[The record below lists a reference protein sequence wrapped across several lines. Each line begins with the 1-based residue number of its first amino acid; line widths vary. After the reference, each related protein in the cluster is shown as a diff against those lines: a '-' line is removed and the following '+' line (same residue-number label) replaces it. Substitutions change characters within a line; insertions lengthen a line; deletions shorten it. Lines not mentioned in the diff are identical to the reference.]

1 MDENFAKVLAFVV
14 FIALGWGL
22 RRLNILKPEAF
33 HAISALVMCVTL
45 PCVTMTGLNG
55 FKLSADYA
63 VIAAIGFLAN
73 VLFLIIAIFLT
84 LGTKNIEERDF
95 RRLNLTGFSVGPF
108 AIPYVQAFLSPASLL
123 TALVFDLGN
132 AFMAAGGTYA
142 AISGMREKTSP
153 AKMIGVVFKKLAT
166 SGPIIAF
173 VFMLILCLLSLK
185 LPDAVITC
193 TRIGAAANTF
203 LCMVMIGEALNLSLT
218 FREFLNLLKI
228 LAMRFVLQALLAFA
242 LFEFLPFDLEV
253 RRALVL
259 VCFAPVPA
267 MNLIYTNLMKGNL
280 SKAANL
286 NTLSVFVAIL
296 SMSAVIYIL

>member
-1 MDENFAKVLAFVV
+1 
-14 FIALGWGL
+14 
-22 RRLNILKPEAF
+22 
-33 HAISALVMCVTL
+33 
-45 PCVTMTGLNG
+45 
-55 FKLSADYA
+55 
-63 VIAAIGFLAN
+63 
-73 VLFLIIAIFLT
+73 
-84 LGTKNIEERDF
+84 
-95 RRLNLTGFSVGPF
+95 
-108 AIPYVQAFLSPASLL
+108 
-123 TALVFDLGN
+123 
-132 AFMAAGGTYA
+132 
-142 AISGMREKTSP
+142 
-153 AKMIGVVFKKLAT
+153 MIGVVFKKLAT

-193 TRIGAAANTF
+193 TKIGAAANTF

-218 FREFLNLLKI
+218 FREFLDLLKI
-228 LAMRFVLQALLAFA
+228 LAMRFVLQVLLAFA

-267 MNLIYTNLMKGNL
+267 MNLIYTNLLKGDL

-296 SMSAVIYIL
+296 SMSAVIYII

>member
-1 MDENFAKVLAFVV
+1 
-14 FIALGWGL
+14 
-22 RRLNILKPEAF
+22 
-33 HAISALVMCVTL
+33 
-45 PCVTMTGLNG
+45 
-55 FKLSADYA
+55 
-63 VIAAIGFLAN
+63 
-73 VLFLIIAIFLT
+73 
-84 LGTKNIEERDF
+84 
-95 RRLNLTGFSVGPF
+95 
-108 AIPYVQAFLSPASLL
+108 
-123 TALVFDLGN
+123 
-132 AFMAAGGTYA
+132 MAAGGTYA

-173 VFMLILCLLSLK
+173 VFMLVLCLLSLK

-193 TRIGAAANTF
+193 TKIGAAANTF

-218 FREFLNLLKI
+218 FREFLDLLKI
-228 LAMRFVLQALLAFA
+228 LAMRFVLQALLAFT
-242 LFEFLPFDLEV
+242 LFECLPFDLEV

-267 MNLIYTNLMKGNL
+267 MNLIYTNLLKGDL

-296 SMSAVIYIL
+296 SMSAVIYII

>member
-1 MDENFAKVLAFVV
+1 MDENFAKVLAFIV
-14 FIALGWGL
+14 FIALGWSL
-22 RRLNILKPEAF
+22 RRFNILKPEAF

-45 PCVTMTGLNG
+45 PCTTMTGLNG
-55 FKLSADYA
+55 FELSADYA
-63 VIAAIGFLAN
+63 AIAAIGFFAN
-73 VLFLIIAIFLT
+73 VLFLFIGMALT
-84 LGTKNIEERDF
+84 ARVTDIQDRDF

-108 AIPYVQAFLSPASLL
+108 AVPYVQAFLSPASLL

-173 VFMLILCLLSLK
+173 VFMLVLCLLHLR

-193 TRIGAAANTF
+193 TKIGAAANTF

-218 FREFLNLLKI
+218 FREFLELLKI
-228 LAMRFVLQALLAFA
+228 LLTRFVLQAALAFM
-242 LFEFLPFDLEV
+242 LFELTPFDLEI

-267 MNLIYTNLMKGNL
+267 MNLIYTNLLKGDL
-280 SKAANL
+280 GKAANL

-296 SMSAVIYIL
+296 SMSAAIYFI

>member
-1 MDENFAKVLAFVV
+1 M
-14 FIALGWGL
+14 
-22 RRLNILKPEAF
+22 
-33 HAISALVMCVTL
+33 
-45 PCVTMTGLNG
+45 
-55 FKLSADYA
+55 
-63 VIAAIGFLAN
+63 
-73 VLFLIIAIFLT
+73 
-84 LGTKNIEERDF
+84 
-95 RRLNLTGFSVGPF
+95 
-108 AIPYVQAFLSPASLL
+108 PYVQAFLSPASLL

-185 LPDAVITC
+185 LPDAVI
-193 TRIGAAANTF
+193 
-203 LCMVMIGEALNLSLT
+203 LCMVMSGEALNLSLT
-218 FREFLNLLKI
+218 FREFLDLLKI
-228 LAMRFVLQALLAFA
+228 LAMRFVLQVLLAFA

-267 MNLIYTNLMKGNL
+267 MNLIYTNLLKGDL

-296 SMSAVIYIL
+296 SMSAVIYII